1 MDIENIGN
9 RAMREGL
16 LSPIISNIGNRAM
29 QEQKVS
35 GLLENELPT
44 AKRFINYIKLK
55 EGKPYLKATMPTEDP
70 NDLLTIGWG
79 HTEGVEEGQEITLE
93 KAEQYLLED
102 IEPRLKEMQK
112 QIPQF
117 KYFPIDVQIPLMY
130 SMFRGSFMQSD
141 KTRRLIKAGKYKEAA
156 AEWLDS
162 DEYRGALEKDSKKP
176 GVALNDFIPTRDAL
190 LRLVNNP

>member
-1 MDIENIGN
+1 MSRSSAASEVY
-9 RAMREGL
+9 
-16 LSPIISNIGNRAM
+16 
-29 QEQKVS
+29 K
-35 GLLENELPT
+35 
-44 AKRFINYIKLK
+44 
-55 EGKPYLKATMPTEDP
+55 EDP

-93 KAEQYLLED
+93 EAEQYLLED
-102 IEPRLKEMQK
+102 IEPRLKLIQEEV
-112 QIPQF
+112 PQF
-117 KYFPIDVQIPLMY
+117 KYLPIDVQIPLMY

-162 DEYRGALEKDSKKP
+162 KEYRDALKPNALKP
-176 GVALNDFIPTRDAL
+176 GVAPNDFIPTRDAL

>member
-102 IEPRLKEMQK
+102 IEPRLKLIQEEV
-112 QIPQF
+112 PQF
-117 KYFPIDVQIPLMY
+117 KYLPIDVQIPLMY

-162 DEYRGALEKDSKKP
+162 KEYRDALKPNALKP
-176 GVALNDFIPTRDAL
+176 GVAPNDFIPTRDAL